1 MTNFN
6 ALAAE
11 PSQCLHDVSVVV
23 PNAVGHLTG
32 NKERGQPK
40 HELFNLEVF
49 FNSTLF
55 DELKDAEEDVRHLAV
70 LFEDGHSLAQVVP
83 QANHKAL
90 H

>member
-23 PNAVGHLTG
+23 PDTVGHLTG
-32 NKERGQPK
+32 NKERGQPE
-40 HELFNLEVF
+40 HELLNLEVGF
-49 FNSTLF
+49 DSTLF
-55 DELKDAEEDVRHLAV
+55 DELKNDEEDLRHLAV